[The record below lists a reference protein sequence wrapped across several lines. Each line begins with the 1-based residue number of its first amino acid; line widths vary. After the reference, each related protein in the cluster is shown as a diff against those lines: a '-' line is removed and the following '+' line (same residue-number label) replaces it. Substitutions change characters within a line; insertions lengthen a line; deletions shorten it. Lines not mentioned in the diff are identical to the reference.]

1 MDGSIQIHVLTNTGT
16 SLEDQA
22 VSVVAPGELG
32 YLGILRH
39 HAPLVTTLVPG
50 RLRYRTPEGTS
61 KTFHLGAG
69 LMEIVRD
76 RLTILTESISQ
87 PEDSRKTEV

>member
-1 MDGSIQIHVLTNTGT
+1 MTEGAIQVHVLTNTGT
-16 SLEDQA
+16 AVEDEA

-32 YLGILRH
+32 YLGVLRR

-50 RLRYRTPEGTS
+50 RLRYRTHDGTT
-61 KTFHLGAG
+61 KTFRLGAG

-87 PEDSRKTEV
+87 PEQG